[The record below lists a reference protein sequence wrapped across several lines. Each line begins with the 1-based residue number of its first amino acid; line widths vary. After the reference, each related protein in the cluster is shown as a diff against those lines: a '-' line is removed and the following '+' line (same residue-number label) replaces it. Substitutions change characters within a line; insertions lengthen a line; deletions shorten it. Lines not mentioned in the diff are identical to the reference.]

1 MNREEFYDYIIENFT
16 LSPEAARIINSIL
29 FYIESRFEDVNDQRI
44 AARDLLGSIDLE
56 DVEFNLINF

>member
-1 MNREEFYDYIIENFT
+1 MNRYEFFKYIIDNFT
-16 LSPEAARIINSIL
+16 LSGEALQLVDSIL

-44 AARDLLGSIDLE
+44 AARDLLGSIGLE

>member
-1 MNREEFYDYIIENFT
+1 MNRNEFFEYIIDNFT
-16 LSPEAARIINSIL
+16 LSGEAQRLIDNIL

-44 AARDLLGSIDLE
+44 AARDLLASIDLE

>member
-1 MNREEFYDYIIENFT
+1 MNRNEFFEYIIDNFT
-16 LSPEAARIINSIL
+16 LSGEAQRLIDSIL

-44 AARDLLGSIDLE
+44 AARDLLRSIGLE